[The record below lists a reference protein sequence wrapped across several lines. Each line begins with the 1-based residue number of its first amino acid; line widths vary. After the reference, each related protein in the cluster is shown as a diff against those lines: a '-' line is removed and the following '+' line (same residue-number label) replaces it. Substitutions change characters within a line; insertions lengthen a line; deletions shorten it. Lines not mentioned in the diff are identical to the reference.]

1 MKKAHNFRQLTIWSD
16 SMELVSLVYG
26 LTSQLPD
33 VERFGLKAQIQ
44 RASVSIPSNI
54 AEGSGRTTT
63 REFIRFLEIAISSS
77 YELETHLIL
86 IDMLYKIDTNNVLSD
101 LGSVQRK
108 IGAFTNKLKSE
119 ESIC

>member
-1 MKKAHNFRQLTIWSD
+1 
-16 SMELVSLVYG
+16 MELVSLVYG

-44 RASVSIPSNI
+44 RVSVSIPSNI

-63 REFIRFLEIAISSS
+63 REFIRFLEISISSS
-77 YELETHLIL
+77 YELETQLIL
-86 IDMLYKIDTNNVLSD
+86 IEMLYKIDIKNVLVI

-119 ESIC
+119 

>member
-1 MKKAHNFRQLTIWSD
+1 
-16 SMELVSLVYG
+16 MELVSLVYG

-44 RASVSIPSNI
+44 R
-54 AEGSGRTTT
+54 
-63 REFIRFLEIAISSS
+63 
-77 YELETHLIL
+77 LIE
-86 IDMLYKIDTNNVLSD
+86 MLYKIDIKNVLVD

-119 ESIC
+119 

>member
-63 REFIRFLEIAISSS
+63 REFIRFLEISISSS
-77 YELETHLIL
+77 YELETQLIL
-86 IDMLYKIDTNNVLSD
+86 IEMLYKIDIKNVLVI

-119 ESIC
+119 